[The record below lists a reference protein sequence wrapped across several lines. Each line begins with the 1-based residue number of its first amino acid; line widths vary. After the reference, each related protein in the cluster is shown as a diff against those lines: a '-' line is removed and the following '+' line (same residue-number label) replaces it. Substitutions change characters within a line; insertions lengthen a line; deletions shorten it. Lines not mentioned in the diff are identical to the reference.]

1 MLFFTFLHW
10 NAYFKIEIGEFSNFA
25 TFNISPPTLHTK
37 LVKKENFSVFATL
50 NPKSP
55 NLARSYPRN
64 WRRRRISPSSPIST
78 VNPQLYTRN
87 WPRRRI
93 SLSSPIST
101 VNPPTLHTKLAKKEN
116 FSVFAN
122 FNRRP
127 TNFTHEIGE
136 EGESLRLR
144 QFQPSIHQLY
154 TRNWR
159 RRRISPSSPSSPIWN
174 LNSVNFRNEIGEEG
188 GFLQIHGFHFY
199 KWWRCWFQ
207 NKNLR

>member
-1 MLFFTFLHW
+1 MLKRLFQNW
-10 NAYFKIEIGEFSNFA
+10 NWRNSP
-25 TFNISPPTLHTK
+25 ISPIST
-37 LVKKENFSVFATL
+37 SVHQLYT
-50 NPKSP
+50 
-55 NLARSYPRN
+55 RN
-64 WRRRRISPSSPIST
+64 WWRRRISPSSPH
-78 VNPQLYTRN
+78 
-87 WPRRRI
+87 W
-93 SLSSPIST
+93 
-101 VNPPTLHTKLAKKEN
+101 TLNLLILQDLTHEIGEEGEFLHLRQ
-116 FSVFAN
+116 FQPSI
-122 FNRRP
+122 P
-127 TNFTHEIGE
+127 NFTHEIGE

>member
-1 MLFFTFLHW
+1 MAKTEKAKLGAFRVQ
-10 NAYFKIEIGEFSNFA
+10 IGEHGEEGEFLRLRQFQPSIHQLY
-25 TFNISPPTLHTK
+25 T
-37 LVKKENFSVFATL
+37 
-50 NPKSP
+50 
-55 NLARSYPRN
+55 RN
-64 WRRRRISPSSPIST
+64 WRRRRISP
-78 VNPQLYTRN
+78 
-87 WPRRRI
+87 
-93 SLSSPIST
+93 SSPIST

-136 EGESLRLR
+136 EGEFLHEIGEEGEFLRFR
-144 QFQPSIHQLY
+144 QFQPSIHQLN